1 MYLIRRPINLLQISD
16 SNPKSIDQYLQKI
29 LHSSE
34 RLAMED
40 SMSTP
45 LAQLWL
51 LFLAPLMLLL
61 LHVAYGCRGS
71 TDGKPKQLPLPPSPP
86 GLPVL
91 GHLLL
96 VGDRP
101 HISFRD
107 LAATTQV
114 RGGGLVLL
122 RLGAVRNLVVSTPRA
137 AQAVLRTHDHAFA
150 SRPASRLADD
160 LVYGSSNVAFAPYGD
175 YWRQVRKLVTTHL
188 FTAKKVRSH
197 RHARQDEVRLVVARL
212 QEAAE
217 VDVSETAS
225 AFANDVVCRAVC
237 GKFFRAEGRNKLF
250 RELNHTTTALLAGF
264 NVEDYF
270 PWLAKSLG
278 GWFLSN
284 KKARETHRRWDELLE
299 DIISDHERRRTS
311 SKHADSDEQGGSAE
325 DFIDV
330 MLSVQEEY
338 GITRDHIKAVLMD
351 MFEAGNA
358 TSSSVLEFAMA
369 ELMRKPHLM
378 AKLQTEVR
386 EKTPKGQEMVK
397 EEDLAGMAYLKAV
410 VKETLRLHPPAPLLV
425 PHQSM
430 ADCEVDGY
438 TIPAGTR
445 VIINS
450 WAIGRDPGSWEEAEE
465 FVPERFMD
473 GGAAADVDFRGND
486 FQFIPFGSGR
496 RMCPAINF
504 GLATVSIMLA
514 NLVYCFDWEL
524 PTGMEKEDI
533 DMTEVFG
540 LTVHRKEKLIL
551 VPKPYIYESY

>member
-1 MYLIRRPINLLQISD
+1 ML
-16 SNPKSIDQYLQKI
+16 
-29 LHSSE
+29 
-34 RLAMED
+34 
-40 SMSTP
+40 
-45 LAQLWL
+45 
-51 LFLAPLMLLL
+51 LLL
-61 LHVAYGCRGS
+61 LHVASGGRRS
-71 TDGKPKQLPLPPSPP
+71 RRSNDGKPDQLPLPPSPP

-101 HISFRD
+101 HVSFRD
-107 LAATTQV
+107 LAATTTQV
-114 RGGGLVLL
+114 HGGGGLMLL
-122 RLGAVRNLVVSTPRA
+122 RLGAVRNVVVSTPRA

-160 LVYGSSNVAFAPYGD
+160 LVYGSSNVAFAPYGE

-188 FTAKKVRSH
+188 FTVKKVRSH
-197 RHARQDEVRLVVARL
+197 GHARQDEVRLVVTRL
-212 QEAAE
+212 REAAAAGAA

-225 AFANDVVCRAVC
+225 AFANDVLCRAVC
-237 GKFFRAEGRNKLF
+237 GKFSRAEGRNKLF

-264 NVEDYF
+264 NVENYF
-270 PWLAKSLG
+270 PWLANLLG

-299 DIISDHERRRTS
+299 EIISDHERRRSRTS
-311 SKHADSDEQGGSAE
+311 EHAGSDEQEGGSSE

-338 GITRDHIKAVLMD
+338 GITRDHIKAILMD

-378 AKLQTEVR
+378 TKLQTEVR

-397 EEDLAGMAYLKAV
+397 EEDLASMAYLRAV

-438 TIPAGTR
+438 KIPAGTR

-450 WAIGRDPGSWEEAEE
+450 WAIGRDPGSWEKAEE
-465 FVPERFMD
+465 FMPERFVD

-486 FQFIPFGSGR
+486 FQLIPFGSGR
-496 RMCPAINF
+496 RMCPGINF
-504 GLATVSIMLA
+504 GLATVSVMLA

-524 PTGMEKEDI
+524 PAGMKEEDV

-551 VPKPYIYESY
+551 VPKPYI